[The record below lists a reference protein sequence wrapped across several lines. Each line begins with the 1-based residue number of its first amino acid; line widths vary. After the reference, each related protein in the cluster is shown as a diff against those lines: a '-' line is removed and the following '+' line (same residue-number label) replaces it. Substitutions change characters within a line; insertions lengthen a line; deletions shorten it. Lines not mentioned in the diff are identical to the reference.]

1 MKRIRTR
8 RSLARVAALGLGLVM
23 AGGAVA
29 QAQEANWPNRPI
41 RIVVNYGPGGSS
53 DNSIRP
59 YTPALSAALGQQIV
73 IENKGGAAG
82 AIGAETVQKSPPDGY
97 TFLVTPN
104 AAVTILP
111 QVRKT
116 PYDPFKDFV
125 PVIKHA
131 DSISPLT
138 VHPSLGV
145 NTLKELEAYARKNPG
160 KLSFGGVG
168 LGTSTQLT
176 AIMLNEM
183 MGADILYVP
192 YRGAGEA
199 LPDILGGTVQVFVDP
214 SGMPH
219 VYAGKLKLLGVFN
232 AQRHPDFPDVPS
244 VAEVYPGGGTSSWF
258 GMFAPAGTPMPIV
271 KKMNAAMASVAAT
284 PELQNQ
290 LIKFASR
297 ATANTP
303 EEFAEFMKSE
313 YARLG
318 ELIKKY
324 KITMD

>member
-1 MKRIRTR
+1 MTFQGLR
-8 RSLARVAALGLGLVM
+8 RLICTTAIMGALGS
-23 AGGAVA
+23 AVVA
-29 QAQEANWPNRPI
+29 PVVAQEANWPNRPI

-59 YTPALSAALGQQIV
+59 YTPALAAALGQQIV

-82 AIGAETVQKSPPDGY
+82 AIGAETVQKSLPDGY

-138 VHPSLGV
+138 VHPSLGI
-145 NTLKELEAYARKNPG
+145 NSLKELEAYAKKNPG

-176 AIMLNEM
+176 ALMLNEM
-183 MGADILYVP
+183 MGVDILYIP

-244 VAEVYPGGGTSSWF
+244 IGEVYPGGSTSSWF

-271 KKMNAAMASVAAT
+271 KKMNAAMAAIAAT
-284 PELQNQ
+284 PALQEQ
-290 LIKFASR
+290 LVKFASR
-297 ATANTP
+297 ATSNTP
-303 EEFAEFMKSE
+303 EDFAVFLKSE
-313 YARLG
+313 YTRLG

-324 KITMD
+324 KISMD

>member
-1 MKRIRTR
+1 MMRIKFGGLAALL
-8 RSLARVAALGLGLVM
+8 SLVALAVPPVAA
-23 AGGAVA
+23 
-29 QAQEANWPNRPI
+29 QDANWPTRPI

-59 YTPALSAALGQQIV
+59 YTPQLTAALGQQIV

-82 AIGAETVQKSPPDGY
+82 AIGAETVQRSPPDGY
-97 TFLVTPN
+97 TFLITPV
-104 AAVTILP
+104 AALMILP

-145 NTLKELEAYARKNPG
+145 STLKELETLARKQPG

-176 AIMLNEM
+176 ALMLNQA
-183 MGADILYVP
+183 MGIDILYIP

-199 LPDILGGTVQVFVDP
+199 LPDILAGTVQVFVDP
-214 SGMPH
+214 SGLPH
-219 VYAGKLKLLGVFN
+219 VYAGKLKLLGVFD
-232 AQRHPDFPDVPS
+232 AARHPDFPDVPS
-244 VAEVYPGGGTSSWF
+244 VREVYPDLTSTSWF
-258 GMFAPAGTPMPIV
+258 GMFAPAGTPPEIV
-271 KKMNAAMASVAAT
+271 RKMNAAVAGVANT
-284 PELQNQ
+284 PELKAQ
-290 LIKFASR
+290 LLKFASR

-303 EEFAEFMKSE
+303 EEFAALLASDYKR
-313 YARLG
+313 YG
-318 ELIKKY
+318 DLIQKY

>member
-1 MKRIRTR
+1 MTKVIFARCM
-8 RSLARVAALGLGLVM
+8 LALASVIAACGI
-23 AGGAVA
+23 AAA
-29 QAQEANWPNRPI
+29 DEANWPTRPI
-41 RIVVNYGPGGSS
+41 RFVVNYGAGGSS

-59 YTPALSAALGQQIV
+59 FTPGLAAALGQQVV

-82 AIGAETVQKSPPDGY
+82 AIGAETVQKAAPDGY

-104 AAVTILP
+104 AALTILP

-116 PYDPFKDFV
+116 PYDPFRDFI

-145 NTLKELEAYARKNPG
+145 NTLKELEALAKKNPG

-176 AIMLNEM
+176 ALMLNEA
-183 MGADILYVP
+183 MGVDIVYIP

-232 AQRHPDFPDVPS
+232 RQRHPDFPDVPS
-244 VAEVYPGGGTSSWF
+244 VGEVYPGFGTSSWF
-258 GMFAPAGTPMPIV
+258 GIFAPAGTPMPIV
-271 KKMNAAMASVAAT
+271 RKLNAAVASVAAT
-284 PELQNQ
+284 PELQAQ
-290 LIKFASR
+290 LLKFANR
-297 ATANTP
+297 ASSQTP
-303 EEFAEFMKSE
+303 EEFATFVKAE

-318 ELIKKY
+318 DLIKRY
-324 KITMD
+324 KISMD

>member
-1 MKRIRTR
+1 MPGRIKTF
-8 RSLARVAALGLGLVM
+8 VAAAVVALTSGL
-23 AGGAVA
+23 ASGAAFA
-29 QAQEANWPNRPI
+29 QDAAANWPNRPI

-59 YTPALSAALGQQIV
+59 FTAGLAAVLGQQIV

-116 PYDPFKDFV
+116 PYDPFKDFI

-138 VHPSLGV
+138 VHPGLGV
-145 NTLKELEAYARKNPG
+145 NNLKELEAYAKKNPG

-176 AIMLNEM
+176 ALVLNEA
-183 MGADILYVP
+183 MGVDIMYIP

-232 AQRHPDFPDVPS
+232 KQRHPDFPDVPS
-244 VAEVYPGGGTSSWF
+244 VAEVYPGANTSSWF
-258 GMFAPAGTPMPIV
+258 GMFAPAGTPMAIV
-271 KKMNAAMASVAAT
+271 KKMNAAMVSVANT
-284 PELQNQ
+284 PELQAQ
-290 LIKFASR
+290 LVKFANR
-297 ATANTP
+297 ATTNTP
-303 EEFAEFMKSE
+303 EEFAELMKSE

-318 ELIKKY
+318 GLIQKY
-324 KITMD
+324 KLSMD

>member
-1 MKRIRTR
+1 MQKTTVT
-8 RSLARVAALGLGLVM
+8 LA
-23 AGGAVA
+23 AVA
-29 QAQEANWPNRPI
+29 LAGLMSWGQPVEAQEAGWPNRPVRLI
-41 RIVVNYGPGGSS
+41 VNYGPGGSS

-59 YTPALSAALGQQIV
+59 FSAPLSVALGQQVV

-82 AIGAETVQKSPPDGY
+82 AIGAEAVQKSPPDGY
-97 TFLVTPN
+97 TFLVTPV
-104 AAVTILP
+104 AALMILP

-138 VHPSLGV
+138 AHPSLGV
-145 NTLKELEAYARKNPG
+145 STLKELEAVAKKQPG

-168 LGTSTQLT
+168 LGTSTQLV
-176 AIMLNEM
+176 ALMLNQA
-183 MGADILYVP
+183 MGADILYIP

-214 SGMPH
+214 SGLPH
-219 VYAGKLKLLGVFN
+219 VYAGKLKLLAVFN
-232 AQRHPDFPDVPS
+232 ETRHPDFPDVPS
-244 VAEVYPGGGTSSWF
+244 VWEVYPGMKSSSWF
-258 GMFAPAGTPMPIV
+258 GMFAPAGTPPAIV
-271 KKMNAAMASVAAT
+271 RKMNAAMAAIAKT
-284 PELQNQ
+284 PEMQAQ
-290 LIKFASR
+290 LLKFASR

-303 EEFAEFMKSE
+303 EEFGELLKSD
-313 YARLG
+313 YARYG
-318 ELIKKY
+318 ELIRTY

>member
-1 MKRIRTR
+1 MRVGVRALF
-8 RSLARVAALGLGLVM
+8 SLALGTLALGALVAC
-23 AGGAVA
+23 AGQAA
-29 QAQEANWPNRPI
+29 AQETNWPNRPV

-59 YTPALSAALGQQIV
+59 YTPALAMALGQQVV
-73 IENKGGAAG
+73 IDNKGGAAG
-82 AIGAETVQKSPPDGY
+82 AIGAETVQKAAPDGY
-97 TFLVTPN
+97 TFLVTPV
-104 AAVTILP
+104 AALMILP

-145 NTLKELEAYARKNPG
+145 NTLKELEALARKQPG

-176 AIMLNEM
+176 ALMLNQA
-183 MGADILYVP
+183 MGVDILYVP

-214 SGMPH
+214 SGLPH
-219 VYAGKLKLLGVFN
+219 VYAGKLKLLAVFN
-232 AQRHPDFPDVPS
+232 AIRHPDFPDVPS
-244 VAEVYPGGGTSSWF
+244 VGEVYPGITASSWF
-258 GMFAPAGTPMPIV
+258 GMFAPAGTPPAIV
-271 KKMNAAMASVAAT
+271 RKMNAEMAKIAAMPALK
-284 PELQNQ
+284 EQ
-290 LIKFASR
+290 LLKFANR

-303 EEFAEFMKSE
+303 EEFAELLKVD
-313 YARLG
+313 YAKYG
-318 ELIKKY
+318 EMIKKY
-324 KITMD
+324 KISMD

>member
-1 MKRIRTR
+1 MTMKRIRTR

-145 NTLKELEAYARKNPG
+145 NTLKELEAYAKKNPG

-258 GMFAPAGTPMPIV
+258 GMFAPGDGIGGRDARAAEPADQVRKPSDGEHAGGIRGIHEIRICAPW
-271 KKMNAAMASVAAT
+271 
-284 PELQNQ
+284 
-290 LIKFASR
+290 
-297 ATANTP
+297 
-303 EEFAEFMKSE
+303 
-313 YARLG
+313 
-318 ELIKKY
+318 
-324 KITMD
+324 

>member
-1 MKRIRTR
+1 MPGKI
-8 RSLARVAALGLGLVM
+8 AAFAAVALGIM
-23 AGGAVA
+23 AAAAPAKA
-29 QAQEANWPNRPI
+29 QDAAWPTKPI

-59 YTPALSAALGQQIV
+59 FSAGLAAALGQQVV

-82 AIGAETVQKSPPDGY
+82 AIGAETVQKSAPDGY

-138 VHPSLGV
+138 AHPSLGV
-145 NTLKELEAYARKNPG
+145 STLKELEALAKKNPG
-160 KLSFGGVG
+160 KFSFGGVG

-176 AIMLNEM
+176 AIMLNEA
-183 MGADILYVP
+183 MGVDIVYIP

-214 SGMPH
+214 SGLPH

-232 AQRHPDFPDVPS
+232 QNRHPDFPDVPS
-244 VAEVYPGGGTSSWF
+244 VGEVYPGFSTSSWF
-258 GMFAPAGTPMPIV
+258 GMFAPAGTPPAIV
-271 KKMNAAMASVAAT
+271 AKMNAAMATLAQT
-284 PELQNQ
+284 PELQAQ
-290 LIKFASR
+290 LLKFASR
-297 ATANTP
+297 ASWNTP
-303 EEFAEFMKSE
+303 EEFAGFMKSE
-313 YARLG
+313 YVRLG
-318 ELIKKY
+318 GLIKKY
-324 KITMD
+324 KLSMD

>member
-1 MKRIRTR
+1 MIKRNFSRTR
-8 RSLARVAALGLGLVM
+8 AALASLAMMGAMTVAGVALADE
-23 AGGAVA
+23 AG
-29 QAQEANWPNRPI
+29 WPSRPV

-59 YTPALSAALGQQIV
+59 FTQGLSAALGQQVV

-82 AIGAETVQKSPPDGY
+82 AIGAETVQKAAPDGY

-145 NTLKELEAYARKNPG
+145 KTLKELEAFAKKNPG

-176 AIMLNEM
+176 ALMLNEA
-183 MGADILYVP
+183 MGVDIVYIP

-219 VYAGKLKLLGVFN
+219 VYAKKLVLIGVFN
-232 AQRHPDFPDVPS
+232 KQRHPDFPDVPS
-244 VAEVYPGGGTSSWF
+244 VGEVYPGAGTSSWF

-271 KKMNAAMASVAAT
+271 KKMNAAMAGIAQT
-284 PELQNQ
+284 PELQAQ
-290 LIKFASR
+290 LVKFANR
-297 ATANTP
+297 ATWQSP
-303 EEFAEFMKSE
+303 EEFADFMKSE

-318 ELIKKY
+318 ELIKRY
-324 KITMD
+324 KISMD

>member
-1 MKRIRTR
+1 MPGRIKTI
-8 RSLARVAALGLGLVM
+8 VAA
-23 AGGAVA
+23 AVVALTSSVVSGVALA
-29 QAQEANWPNRPI
+29 QDAAANWPNRPV

-59 YTPALSAALGQQIV
+59 FTAGLAAALGQQIV

-116 PYDPFKDFV
+116 PYDPFKDFI

-145 NTLKELEAYARKNPG
+145 NNLKELEAYAKKNPG

-176 AIMLNEM
+176 ALVLNEA
-183 MGADILYVP
+183 MGVDIMYIP

-232 AQRHPDFPDVPS
+232 KQRHPDFPDVPS
-244 VAEVYPGGGTSSWF
+244 VSEVYPGANTSSWF
-258 GMFAPAGTPMPIV
+258 GMFAPAGTPMAIV
-271 KKMNAAMASVAAT
+271 KKMNAAMASVAKT

-290 LIKFASR
+290 LVKFANR
-297 ATANTP
+297 ATTNTP
-303 EEFAEFMKSE
+303 EEFAELMKSE

-318 ELIKKY
+318 GLIQKY
-324 KITMD
+324 KLSMD

>member
-1 MKRIRTR
+1 MPGRIRTV
-8 RSLARVAALGLGLVM
+8 VAAAIVALA
-23 AGGAVA
+23 AGSVSGAAIA
-29 QAQEANWPNRPI
+29 QDAAATWPTRPI

-59 YTPALSAALGQQIV
+59 FTPGLAAALGQQVV

-82 AIGAETVQKSPPDGY
+82 AIGAETVQKSAPDGY

-125 PVIKHA
+125 PVIKYA

-145 NTLKELEAYARKNPG
+145 NSLKELEALAKKQPG

-176 AIMLNEM
+176 ALILNEV
-183 MGADILYVP
+183 MGVDILYIP

-199 LPDILGGTVQVFVDP
+199 LPDVLGGTVQVFVDP
-214 SGMPH
+214 SGLPH
-219 VYAGKLKLLGVFN
+219 AYAGKLKLIGVFN
-232 AQRHPDFPDVPS
+232 KERHPDFPDVPS
-244 VAEVYPGGGTSSWF
+244 VWEIYPRANTSSWF
-258 GMFAPAGTPMPIV
+258 GMFAPAGTPPAIV
-271 KKMNAAMASVAAT
+271 KKMNAAMAAVAAT
-284 PELQNQ
+284 PELKAQ
-290 LIKFASR
+290 LLKFANR
-297 ATANTP
+297 ATSNTP
-303 EEFAEFMKSE
+303 EEFAALMESE

-318 ELIKKY
+318 GLVKQY
-324 KITMD
+324 KLSMD